1 MSLEISLP
9 FGKKDNVKD
18 IVFSILTSE
27 YPLKIIELT
36 NYIRKRYGKSIT
48 FQGVRKAVLELVED
62 GVLIREDNSFMINK
76 DWAKEARDKLSS
88 IYEKLN
94 QKQSSDVKSIEGDV
108 TVFTFDSLNDL
119 MKYWEDII
127 EGWYKKFRHGDY
139 AFNCFQGSHGWEALL
154 HPGREKQIMS
164 QLKNKR
170 IKSYAIYT
178 GNTPLDRYIVK
189 FYKSIV
195 GPNCALM
202 PSSKHFDR
210 GFYIATYGDLIV
222 QIQYPDRLILELEN
236 FFKKNTSLDNMDMKS
251 LSDIVNKKLKVKL
264 TVIKNLDMAKHIN
277 QSIISQIE

>member
-1 MSLEISLP
+1 
-9 FGKKDNVKD
+9 
-18 IVFSILTSE
+18 
-27 YPLKIIELT
+27 
-36 NYIRKRYGKSIT
+36 
-48 FQGVRKAVLELVED
+48 
-62 GVLIREDNSFMINK
+62 
-76 DWAKEARDKLSS
+76 
-88 IYEKLN
+88 
-94 QKQSSDVKSIEGDV
+94 
-108 TVFTFDSLNDL
+108 
-119 MKYWEDII
+119 
-127 EGWYKKFRHGDY
+127 
-139 AFNCFQGSHGWEALL
+139 LL
-154 HPGREKQIMS
+154 HPDREKQIMS